1 VFCSLAIATSIAN
14 DRSDLKEEAMMGWAK
29 AGFALS
35 TIALA
40 QFLAGCGSSDPA
52 APKMELQARAQS
64 MIDGMQAELKGQFEI
79 EMEGRDLMAELDN
92 ANVPMGTSI
101 SFCLVTGSGSTPL
114 AAPQTMPGQMQSIA
128 SFELKSETGQ
138 AVPNVV
144 SGNKL
149 EAREGA
155 MPSGMADCGAPLL
168 MSAIFQ
174 PDMNAPNGR

>member
-1 VFCSLAIATSIAN
+1 
-14 DRSDLKEEAMMGWAK
+14 MGWVK

-40 QFLAGCGSSDPA
+40 QFLAGCGSSSDPA
-52 APKMELQARAQS
+52 ASTMELQAKAQAE
-64 MIDGMQAELKGQFEI
+64 IGGMQAKLDGQFEI
-79 EMEGRDLMAELDN
+79 EMDGRHLKGELDN
-92 ANVPMGTSI
+92 ANVPMGTAI

-114 AAPQTMPGQMQSIA
+114 AAPQTVPGQMQDIA
-128 SFELKSETGQ
+128 SFELKAEAGQ

-168 MSAIFQ
+168 MSAIFE
-174 PDMNAPNGR
+174 PDMDEPDGH